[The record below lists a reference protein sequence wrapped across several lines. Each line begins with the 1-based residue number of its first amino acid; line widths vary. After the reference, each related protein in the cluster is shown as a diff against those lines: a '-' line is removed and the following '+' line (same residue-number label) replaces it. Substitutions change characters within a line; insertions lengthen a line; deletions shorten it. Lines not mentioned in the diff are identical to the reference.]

1 MSSDCGNI
9 TSSALCP
16 VKDSTTAAWHSLFLF
31 PFLCFAFLLAS
42 FRLLLTPL
50 FLVSA
55 SCTNTLFSCLV
66 VFSRLVITLGIT
78 STSTLTYVLVSSTA
92 SGASKKQA
100 SKAHQCIIGG
110 GGGGQKRLHVLA
122 GGGRGQKKLSF
133 IIEGGT
139 KSSKRS
145 VSLFASPPPPLLPI
159 NNEHFL
165 RQIYFPSNVSPAC
178 MNTFVP
184 NQTYVN
190 SMQP

>member
-110 GGGGQKRLHVLA
+110 GGGQKRLHVLA